1 MHNIDIRVH
10 TNSTRIGEFAPAT
23 VATNVSARGD
33 VACRVRR
40 PVGPSLLL
48 HSCAWC
54 LCVCTRW
61 FVCVGDDFRVWCFQW
76 LRRQLGVVSQEPTL
90 FNGTVADNIAYG
102 KCAFPNAD
110 LGDLIEVQLYASDNA
125 AGAKAGDASRVST
138 GVQRVPAAIV
148 QAAKD
153 ANAHDF
159 ITCMAEG

>member
-1 MHNIDIRVH
+1 MC
-10 TNSTRIGEFAPAT
+10 
-23 VATNVSARGD
+23 ARAGLCVLGD
-33 VACRVRR
+33 DV
-40 PVGPSLLL
+40 
-48 HSCAWC
+48 
-54 LCVCTRW
+54 LCVCVR
-61 FVCVGDDFRVWCFQW
+61 CFQW